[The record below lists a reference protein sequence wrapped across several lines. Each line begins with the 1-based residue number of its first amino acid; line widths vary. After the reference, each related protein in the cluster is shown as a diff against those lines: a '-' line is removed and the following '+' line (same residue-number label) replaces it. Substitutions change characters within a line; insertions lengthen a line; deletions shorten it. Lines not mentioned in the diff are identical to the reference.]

1 MLRRDLP
8 LLLAAA
14 LSAPALAA
22 LSAPALAQTLPDRPI
37 RWIVPYAAGG
47 TGDIVTRTVAPAV
60 AERLGRTIVVENRP
74 GANGL
79 PGTDM
84 VARSPGDGTTIVLGV
99 FGPITVMP
107 HLVRMP
113 YDPQKDL
120 APVSLMVS
128 VPALV
133 VVPPNHPARGF
144 RDLVAMARARPGEL
158 NNGAVGVGSSGQ
170 LAAGLL
176 ATMGGGR
183 LTTVNYS
190 GGAPAQVDLM
200 AGRLDVMFD
209 NAPAAL
215 PRVRAGQLRAVAITS
230 LQRSPLLPDVPTVAE
245 LDFPGYEVSTW
256 MGALVP
262 GTTPPALVAILN
274 RAIVDTLNDP
284 AMKERL
290 TSQMFDVRPTT
301 PEQFAEHI
309 RAETEKWGRVVREN
323 DIRAQ

>member
-1 MLRRDLP
+1 MLRRNLP
-8 LLLAAA
+8 LLLAATFA
-14 LSAPALAA
+14 TPAI
-22 LSAPALAQTLPDRPI
+22 AQELPNRPI
-37 RWIVPYAAGG
+37 RFIVPYAAGG
-47 TGDIVTRTVAPAV
+47 TGDIVARAVAPSV
-60 AERLGRTIVVENRP
+60 AERLGRSIVVENRP

-79 PGTDM
+79 PGTAM
-84 VARSPGDGTTIVLGV
+84 VAQAPGDGTTIVLGV
-99 FGPITVMP
+99 FGPITVMR

-113 YDPQKDL
+113 FDPQKDL
-120 APVSLMVS
+120 APISLMVS

-133 VVPPNHPARGF
+133 VVPPNHPAKSF
-144 RDLVAMARARPGEL
+144 QDLVAMARARPGEL

-190 GGAPAQVDLM
+190 GGAPAQVDLI

-215 PRVRAGQLRAVAITS
+215 PRVRAGQMRAIAITS
-230 LQRSPLLPDVPTVAE
+230 LQRSPLLPEVPTVAE
-245 LDFPGYEVSTW
+245 LGFPGYEVATW
-256 MGALVP
+256 MGALAP
-262 GTTPPALVAILN
+262 GTTPPELVALLN

-290 TSQMFDVRPTT
+290 TNQMFDVRPTT
-301 PEQFAEHI
+301 PQEFAAYI
-309 RAETEKWGRVVREN
+309 GTETEKWGRVVREN
-323 DIRAQ
+323 NIRAE

>member
-1 MLRRDLP
+1 MLRRNLP
-8 LLLAAA
+8 LLLAATFA
-14 LSAPALAA
+14 TPAI
-22 LSAPALAQTLPDRPI
+22 AQELPNRPI
-37 RWIVPYAAGG
+37 RFIVPYAAGG
-47 TGDIVTRTVAPAV
+47 TGDIVARAVAPAV
-60 AERLGRTIVVENRP
+60 GERLGRSLVVENRP

-79 PGTDM
+79 PGTAM
-84 VARSPGDGTTIVLGV
+84 VAQAPGDGTTIVLGV
-99 FGPITVMP
+99 FGPITVMR

-113 YDPQKDL
+113 FDPQKDL
-120 APVSLMVS
+120 APISLMVS

-133 VVPPNHPARGF
+133 VVPPNHPAKSF
-144 RDLVAMARARPGEL
+144 QDLVAMARARPGEL

-190 GGAPAQVDLM
+190 GGAPAQVDLI

-215 PRVRAGQLRAVAITS
+215 PRVRAGQMRAIAITS

-245 LDFPGYEVSTW
+245 LGFPGYEVATW
-256 MGALVP
+256 MGVLAP
-262 GTTPPALVAILN
+262 GTTPPELVAVLN
-274 RAIVDTLNDP
+274 RAIVDTLNDR

-290 TSQMFDVRPTT
+290 TNQMFDVRPTT
-301 PEQFAEHI
+301 PQEFAAYI
-309 RAETEKWGRVVREN
+309 GTETEKWGRVVREN
-323 DIRAQ
+323 NIRAE

>member
-8 LLLAAA
+8 LLLAAT
-14 LSAPALAA
+14 

-79 PGTDM
+79 PGTDI
-84 VARSPGDGTTIVLGV
+84 VARSPGDGTTVVLGV

-133 VVPPNHPARGF
+133 VVPPNHPAKSF
-144 RDLVAMARARPGEL
+144 QDLVAMARARPGEL

-215 PRVRAGQLRAVAITS
+215 PRVRAGQLRAIAITS

-245 LDFPGYEVSTW
+245 LGFPGYEVSTW
-256 MGALVP
+256 MGALVA
-262 GTTPPALVAILN
+262 GTTPPALIAILN

-301 PEQFAEHI
+301 PEQFAEYI
-309 RAETEKWGRVVREN
+309 RAETEKWGQVVREN

>member
-1 MLRRDLP
+1 MLRRHLP
-8 LLLAAA
+8 LLLATTFA
-14 LSAPALAA
+14 APAI
-22 LSAPALAQTLPDRPI
+22 AQQLPDRPI
-37 RWIVPYAAGG
+37 RWIVPYPAGG
-47 TGDIVTRTVAPAV
+47 AGDIAARLIAPGV
-60 AERLGRTIVVENRP
+60 AERLGRAIVVENRG

-79 PGTDM
+79 PGTAA
-84 VARSPGDGTTIVLGV
+84 VAQSAGDGTTIVLGV
-99 FGPITVMP
+99 FGPITVMR

-113 YDPQKDL
+113 FDPQKDL

-133 VVPPNHPARGF
+133 VVPPNHPARSFG
-144 RDLVAMARARPGEL
+144 DLVAMARARPGEL

-215 PRVRAGQLRAVAITS
+215 PRVRAGQLRALAISS
-230 LQRSPLLPDVPTVAE
+230 LQRSPLLPEVPTVAE
-245 LDFPGYEVSTW
+245 LGFPGYEVATW
-256 MGALVP
+256 MGALVA
-262 GTTPPALVAILN
+262 GTTPPEIVGVLN
-274 RAIVDTLNDP
+274 RAIVATLNDP
-284 AMKERL
+284 AMRQTLTER
-290 TSQMFDVRPTT
+290 MFDVRPTT
-301 PEQFAEHI
+301 PQEFAAYI
-309 RAETEKWGRVVREN
+309 AAETEKWGRVVREN
-323 DIRAQ
+323 NIRAE

>member
-1 MLRRDLP
+1 MLKRRDLP
-8 LLLAAA
+8 LLFAATLAT
-14 LSAPALAA
+14 
-22 LSAPALAQTLPDRPI
+22 PALAQTLPDRPI
-37 RWIVPYAAGG
+37 RWIVPYSAGG

-79 PGTDM
+79 PGTEM

-113 YDPQKDL
+113 FDPQKDL

-128 VPALV
+128 VPAIV
-133 VVPPNHPARGF
+133 VVPPNHPAKNF
-144 RDLVAMARARPGEL
+144 MDLVAMARARPGEL

-215 PRVRAGQLRAVAITS
+215 PRVRAGTLRAVAVTS
-230 LQRSPLLPDVPTVAE
+230 PRRSPLLPDVPTVAE
-245 LDFPGYEVSTW
+245 LGFPGYEVATW
-256 MGALVP
+256 MGALVA
-262 GTTPPALVAILN
+262 GTTPPEIVALLN
-274 RAIVDTLNDP
+274 RAVVATLNDP
-284 AMKERL
+284 AMKARL
-290 TSQMFDVRPTT
+290 TERMFDVRPNT
-301 PEQFAEHI
+301 PQEFAAFI

-323 DIRAQ
+323 NIRAQ

>member
-1 MLRRDLP
+1 MLRRELP
-8 LLLAAA
+8 ILLAATLA
-14 LSAPALAA
+14 APALR
-22 LSAPALAQTLPDRPI
+22 AQTLPDRPI
-37 RWIVPYAAGG
+37 RWVVPYAAGG
-47 TGDIVTRTVAPAV
+47 TGDIVARAVAPSV
-60 AERLGRTIVVENRP
+60 AERLGRSIVVENRP

-79 PGTDM
+79 PGTAV
-84 VARSPGDGTTIVLGV
+84 VANSAGDGTTLVLGV
-99 FGPITVMP
+99 FGPITVMR

-113 YDPQKDL
+113 FDPQKDL

-133 VVPPNHPARGF
+133 VVPPNHPAKDF
-144 RDLVAMARARPGEL
+144 RELVAMARARPGEL

-215 PRVRAGQLRAVAITS
+215 PRVRAGQLRAIAITS
-230 LQRSPLLPDVPTVAE
+230 LQRSPLLPEVPTVAE
-245 LDFPGYEVSTW
+245 LGFPGYEVSTW
-256 MGALVP
+256 MGALVAAA
-262 GTTPPALVAILN
+262 TPPELVNLLN

-284 AMKERL
+284 AMKRRL
-290 TSQMFDVRPTT
+290 TDQMFDVRPTT
-301 PEQFAEHI
+301 PQDFAAYI
-309 RAETEKWGRVVREN
+309 ASETEKWGRVVREN
-323 DIRAQ
+323 NIRAE